1 MPTFSLG
8 GGSIETAS
16 ADLLAVPVFTGPAGG
31 PGADQIAS
39 RLGIKLKDLLEQSRI
54 KGELGDAVVVPTLGK
69 LTAKQVLFVGLGDKA
84 KARAR
89 EIRKAGAVVAK
100 RAGSAKT
107 VATTVPQGAKGG
119 AEELGAAFAEGFLL
133 GSYRFDRYKASSNG
147 EKPQRVESVT
157 VIGAKGWDAKKFN
170 AGTVRAS
177 VIADATSLARDLT
190 NIPAMDK
197 SPQMLADE
205 AKRIAKGG
213 GGVTV
218 KVLDEKQLAAG
229 GYGGLVGVG
238 RGSRKPPR
246 LVEITYKPAGAKKHI
261 ALVGKGITFDSGG
274 LDIKTQGMDW
284 MKTDMAGAAAVLGVM
299 QAISKLKPK
308 GVAVTGIVCTAEN
321 MPDGNA
327 LHAGDVLTIRGGKT
341 VEVGNTDAEG
351 RLVMSDG
358 IVHAKEK
365 GADVIVDI
373 ATLTG
378 ACMVALGS
386 KYFGVFSND
395 DKLGRDLT
403 SAADRAGELAW
414 VLPLAREYRK
424 DIDSDIADLKN
435 IGGRY
440 GGAITAALFLAEF
453 AGDTTWAHLDIAG
466 PARAESDDY
475 EVPKGSTGA
484 AVRTLV
490 DWITNGHAKA

>member
-1 MPTFSLG
+1 MPKFLLSQ
-8 GGSIETAS
+8 ERPEKVS
-16 ADLLAVPVFTGPAGG
+16 ADLLAVPIYSDGNV
-31 PGADQIAS
+31 PGSEAVAS
-39 RLGIKLKDLLEQSRI
+39 ALGVALKDLLDQSRC
-54 KGELGDAVVVPTLGK
+54 KGELGDVCLVPTYGRLGV
-69 LTAKQVLFVGLGDKA
+69 KQVMFVGLGEKG
-84 KARAR
+84 KSRAR
-89 EIRKAGAVVAK
+89 DIRKAGATVA
-100 RAGSAKT
+100 RRVGTAKT
-107 VATTVPQGAKGG
+107 IATTIPQAAKGG
-119 AEELGAAFAEGFLL
+119 ADELSEAFAEGFLL
-133 GSYRFDRYKASSNG
+133 GSYRFDRYKDSNNG
-147 EKPQRVESVT
+147 DRPKGVDT
-157 VIGAKGWDAKKFN
+157 VSILGAKGWDARKVTS
-170 AGTVRAS
+170 GVSRAE
-177 VIADATSLARDLT
+177 VIAAATSLARDLT

-197 SPQMLADE
+197 SPESLAAE
-205 AKRIAKGG
+205 ARRIGKAGG
-213 GGVTV
+213 MTV
-218 KVLDEKQLAAG
+218 KVLDEKQLEAG
-229 GYGGLVGVG
+229 GYGGLIGVG

-246 LVEITYKPAGAKKHI
+246 LIEISYKPAGAKKHI

-284 MKTDMAGAAAVLGVM
+284 MKTDMAGAAAVLGTM

-308 GVAVTGIVCTAEN
+308 GVAITGIVCTAEN
-321 MPDGNA
+321 MPGGNA
-327 LHAGDVLTIRGGKT
+327 LHPGDVLTMRGGKT

-358 IVHAKEK
+358 IVHAREK
-365 GADVIVDI
+365 KADVIVDI

-395 DKLGRDLT
+395 DKLGKDLT
-403 SAADRAGELAW
+403 AAADRAGELAW

-440 GGAITAALFLAEF
+440 AGAITAALFLAEF
-453 AGDTTWAHLDIAG
+453 AGETSWAHLDIAG
-466 PARAESDDY
+466 PARSESDDY

-490 DWITNGHAKA
+490 DWLTNGA